1 MRIRFTPAL
10 LSHRLE
16 QRNSLIEDM
25 SKTPKSYDPFAS
37 REAAN
42 YQRPIPSREFILDY
56 LRDSVG
62 PLTHEDICNTL
73 NLNDEDQIEAMRRRL
88 RAMERD
94 GQVAR
99 NRRGG
104 YGTLDKLNLV
114 KGRVIGHP
122 EGYGFVSPVQGEGE
136 DIHLSSAQMRRVF
149 DGDIVLVRIAGWDR
163 RGRPDGTLVDVVE
176 RKTAQLVGRY
186 FRESGISFVRP
197 DNPRISQDIL
207 IPADRLLDAKSG
219 QIVVVNI
226 VEPPSKNSLP
236 VGHIIEVLGEH
247 LDPGMEIELSIR
259 NYGIP
264 HIWNDEVVAETA
276 LIPDQVENK
285 DKELRIDLRKT
296 PLITIDGED
305 ARDFDDAVHCQP
317 RAKGG
322 WTLTV
327 AIADVSHYVAVGSA
341 LDKEAFERGNSVY
354 FPNHVVPM
362 LPEKLSNGL
371 CSLNPAEDRLCMVC
385 EMQVSAEGDIIRYQ
399 FYEAIMHSHARMT
412 YTQVAQILADRDKH
426 DNSGVRK
433 QFAAILPQ
441 VDALHDLYKVL
452 HRRRAKRGAI
462 DFDSQETRILF
473 DNERKISQIIPIDR
487 TEAHRLIEE
496 CMLCA
501 NVCSAE
507 FLERAK
513 LPALY
518 RVHEGPSEER
528 LSAVR
533 DFLAELGI
541 GLGGGDDPQPQDYQR
556 VLSAVKGRDDA
567 AVIQS
572 VMLRS
577 MSQAV
582 YQPENLGHFGLAF
595 DAYSHFTS
603 PIRRYADLLVHRA
616 IRRLIRS
623 KQKIAAVRRVEGA
636 AILAPQSIYPYELA
650 QLVETGEHLS
660 ITERRADEATRD
672 VVNWLKCEYLMDHVG
687 EQYAGVVSAVT
698 GFGLFVMLDDL
709 YVEGLIHVTGLPKDY
724 YYHEAAQHR
733 MVGERTGRVFRLGQK
748 LQVRVVR
755 VNLEERKIDFELV
768 DKSAGN
774 VEHKK
779 TGPATGK
786 KVKVSAKAAELASEY
801 EKKRKRRAK
810 TGTKKKTK
818 GKAASTRGKAGTK
831 RKSSA
836 KAKKRR

>member
-1 MRIRFTPAL
+1 
-10 LSHRLE
+10 
-16 QRNSLIEDM
+16 M
-25 SKTPKSYDPFAS
+25 SKTPKSSDPFAS

-42 YQRPIPSREFILDY
+42 YLRPIPSREFILDY
-56 LRDSVG
+56 LRESIG
-62 PLTHEDICNTL
+62 PLTHEDICSTL
-73 NLNDEDQIEAMRRRL
+73 NLNDDDQIEAMRRRL

-136 DIHLSSAQMRRVF
+136 DIHLSSTQMRRVF

-176 RKTAQLVGRY
+176 RKTTQLVGRY

-207 IPADRLLDAKSG
+207 IPADRSLEANSG

-236 VGHIIEVLGEH
+236 VGHITEVLGEH

-264 HIWNDEVVAETA
+264 HQWNDQVEAETA
-276 LIPDQVENK
+276 AIPDQVQ
-285 DKELRIDLRKT
+285 DTDFRVDLRDT

-317 RAKGG
+317 RARGG

-327 AIADVSHYVAVGSA
+327 AIADVSHYVSVGSA

-385 EMQVSAEGDIIRYQ
+385 EMQISAEGDINRYQ
-399 FYEAIMHSHARMT
+399 FYEAVMHSHARMT
-412 YTQVAQILADRDKH
+412 YTQVAHILAEREKH
-426 DNSGVRK
+426 DSSGVRK

-473 DNERKISQIIPIDR
+473 DSERKISQIIPIDR

-507 FLERAK
+507 FLQKAK

-533 DFLAELGI
+533 DFLGELGI

-556 VLSAVKGRDDA
+556 VLAAVRGRDDA

-595 DAYSHFTS
+595 EAYSHFTS

-623 KQKIAAVRRVEGA
+623 KQKIAAVRRVDGA
-636 AILAPQSIYPYELA
+636 TMLAPQSIYPYELA
-650 QLVETGEHLS
+650 HLDDIGEHLS
-660 ITERRADEATRD
+660 VTERRADEATRD

-724 YYHEAAQHR
+724 YFHEAAQHR

-748 LQVRVVR
+748 LQVKVVR

-774 VEHKK
+774 TDHQSAKRNSN
-779 TGPATGK
+779 K
-786 KVKVSAKAAELASEY
+786 KVKVSNRAAELASEY

-810 TGTKKKTK
+810 AGPKKKAK
-818 GKAASTRGKAGTK
+818 GKISSKRGKAGAK
-831 RKSSA
+831 RKSSTT
-836 KAKKRR
+836 AKKRR

>member
-1 MRIRFTPAL
+1 
-10 LSHRLE
+10 
-16 QRNSLIEDM
+16 M
-25 SKTPKSYDPFAS
+25 SKTPKSSDPFAS

-42 YQRPIPSREFILDY
+42 YPRPIPSREFILDY
-56 LRDSVG
+56 LRESVG

-73 NLNDEDQIEAMRRRL
+73 NLNDDDQIEAMRRRL

-122 EGYGFVSPVQGEGE
+122 EGYGFVSPVQGESE
-136 DIHLSSAQMRRVF
+136 DIHLSSTQMRRVF

-176 RKTAQLVGRY
+176 RKTTQLVGRY

-207 IPADRLLDAKSG
+207 IPADRSLDANSG

-236 VGHIIEVLGEH
+236 VGHITEVLGEH

-264 HIWNDEVVAETA
+264 HLWNDRVRAETVA
-276 LIPDQVENK
+276 IPDQVQ
-285 DKELRIDLRKT
+285 DTDFRVDLRDT

-317 RAKGG
+317 RARGG

-327 AIADVSHYVAVGSA
+327 AIADVSHYVSVGSA

-385 EMQVSAEGDIIRYQ
+385 EMQISAEGDINRYQ
-399 FYEAIMHSHARMT
+399 FYEAVMHSHARMT
-412 YTQVAQILADRDKH
+412 YTQVAHILADREKH
-426 DNSGVRK
+426 DSSGVRK

-473 DNERKISQIIPIDR
+473 DSERKISQIIPIDR

-507 FLERAK
+507 FLQKAK

-533 DFLAELGI
+533 DFLGELGI

-556 VLSAVKGRDDA
+556 VLAAVRGRDDA

-595 DAYSHFTS
+595 EAYSHFTS

-623 KQKIAAVRRVEGA
+623 KQKIAAVRRVDGA
-636 AILAPQSIYPYELA
+636 TMLPPQSIYPYELPH
-650 QLVETGEHLS
+650 LVEIGEHLS
-660 ITERRADEATRD
+660 VTERRADEATRD

-724 YYHEAAQHR
+724 YFHEAAQHR

-748 LQVRVVR
+748 LQVKVVR

-768 DKSAGN
+768 DKSASN
-774 VEHKK
+774 TDHQSAKRNSN
-779 TGPATGK
+779 K
-786 KVKVSAKAAELASEY
+786 KVKVSNRAAELASEY

-810 TGTKKKTK
+810 AGPKKKAK
-818 GKAASTRGKAGTK
+818 GKVTSKRGKAGAK
-831 RKSSA
+831 RKSSTT
-836 KAKKRR
+836 AKKRR

>member
-1 MRIRFTPAL
+1 
-10 LSHRLE
+10 
-16 QRNSLIEDM
+16 M
-25 SKTPKSYDPFAS
+25 SKTPKSSDPFAS

-42 YQRPIPSREFILDY
+42 YPRPIPSREFILDY
-56 LRDSVG
+56 LRESVG

-73 NLNDEDQIEAMRRRL
+73 NLNDDDQIEAMRRRL

-122 EGYGFVSPVQGEGE
+122 EGYGFVSPVQGESE
-136 DIHLSSAQMRRVF
+136 DIHLSSTQMRRVF

-176 RKTAQLVGRY
+176 RKTTQLVGRY

-207 IPADRLLDAKSG
+207 IPADRSLDANSG

-236 VGHIIEVLGEH
+236 VGHITEVLGEH

-264 HIWNDEVVAETA
+264 HLWNDRVRAETVA
-276 LIPDQVENK
+276 IPDQVQ
-285 DKELRIDLRKT
+285 DTDFRVDLRDT

-317 RAKGG
+317 RARGG

-327 AIADVSHYVAVGSA
+327 AIADVSHYVSVGSA

-385 EMQVSAEGDIIRYQ
+385 EMQISAEGDINRYQ
-399 FYEAIMHSHARMT
+399 FYEAVMHSHARMT
-412 YTQVAQILADRDKH
+412 YTQVAHISADREKH
-426 DNSGVRK
+426 DSSGVRK

-473 DNERKISQIIPIDR
+473 DSERKISQIIPIDR

-507 FLERAK
+507 FLQKAK

-533 DFLAELGI
+533 DFLGELGI

-556 VLSAVKGRDDA
+556 VLAAVRGRDDA

-595 DAYSHFTS
+595 EAYSHFTS

-623 KQKIAAVRRVEGA
+623 KQKIAAVRRVDGA
-636 AILAPQSIYPYELA
+636 TMLTPQSIYPYELA
-650 QLVETGEHLS
+650 HLDDIGEHLS
-660 ITERRADEATRD
+660 VTERRADEATRD

-724 YYHEAAQHR
+724 YFHEAAQHR

-748 LQVRVVR
+748 LQVKVVR

-768 DKSAGN
+768 DKSASN
-774 VEHKK
+774 TDHQSAKRNSN
-779 TGPATGK
+779 K
-786 KVKVSAKAAELASEY
+786 KVKVSNRAAELASEY

-810 TGTKKKTK
+810 AGPKKKAK
-818 GKAASTRGKAGTK
+818 GKVTSKRGKAGAK
-831 RKSSA
+831 RKSSTT
-836 KAKKRR
+836 AKKRR

>member
-1 MRIRFTPAL
+1 
-10 LSHRLE
+10 
-16 QRNSLIEDM
+16 M
-25 SKTPKSYDPFAS
+25 SKTPKSSDPFAS

-42 YQRPIPSREFILDY
+42 YPRPIPSREFILDY
-56 LRDSVG
+56 LRESVG

-73 NLNDEDQIEAMRRRL
+73 NLNDDDQIEAMRRRL

-122 EGYGFVSPVQGEGE
+122 EGYGFVSPVQGESE
-136 DIHLSSAQMRRVF
+136 DIHLSSTQMRRVF

-176 RKTAQLVGRY
+176 RKTTQLVGRY

-207 IPADRLLDAKSG
+207 IPADRSLDANSG

-236 VGHIIEVLGEH
+236 VGHITEVLGEH

-264 HIWNDEVVAETA
+264 HLWNDRVRAETVA
-276 LIPDQVENK
+276 IPDQVQ
-285 DKELRIDLRKT
+285 DTDFRVDLRDT

-317 RAKGG
+317 RARGG

-327 AIADVSHYVAVGSA
+327 AIADVSHYVSVGSA

-385 EMQVSAEGDIIRYQ
+385 EMQISAEGDINRYQ
-399 FYEAIMHSHARMT
+399 FYEAVMHSHARMT
-412 YTQVAQILADRDKH
+412 YTQVAHILAEREKH
-426 DNSGVRK
+426 DSSGVRK

-473 DNERKISQIIPIDR
+473 DSERKISQIIPIDR

-507 FLERAK
+507 FLQKAK

-533 DFLAELGI
+533 DFLGELGI

-556 VLSAVKGRDDA
+556 VLAAVRGRDDA

-595 DAYSHFTS
+595 EAYSHFTS

-623 KQKIAAVRRVEGA
+623 KQKIAAVRRVDGA
-636 AILAPQSIYPYELA
+636 TMLPPQSIYPYELPH
-650 QLVETGEHLS
+650 LVEIGEHLS
-660 ITERRADEATRD
+660 VTERRADEATRD

-724 YYHEAAQHR
+724 YFHEAAQHR

-748 LQVRVVR
+748 LQVKVVR

-768 DKSAGN
+768 DKSASN
-774 VEHKK
+774 TDHQSAKRNSN
-779 TGPATGK
+779 K
-786 KVKVSAKAAELASEY
+786 KVKVSNRAAELASEY

-810 TGTKKKTK
+810 AGPKKKAK
-818 GKAASTRGKAGTK
+818 GKVTSKRGKAGAK
-831 RKSSA
+831 RKSSTT
-836 KAKKRR
+836 AKKRR

>member
-1 MRIRFTPAL
+1 
-10 LSHRLE
+10 
-16 QRNSLIEDM
+16 M
-25 SKTPKSYDPFAS
+25 SKTPKSSDPFAS

-42 YQRPIPSREFILDY
+42 YLRPIPSREFILDY
-56 LRDSVG
+56 LRESVG

-73 NLNDEDQIEAMRRRL
+73 NLNDDDQIEAMRRRL

-122 EGYGFVSPVQGEGE
+122 EGYGFVSPVQSESE
-136 DIHLSSAQMRRVF
+136 DIHLSSTQMRRVF

-176 RKTAQLVGRY
+176 RKTTQLVGRY

-207 IPADRLLDAKSG
+207 IPADRSLDANSG

-236 VGHIIEVLGEH
+236 VGHITEVLGEH

-264 HIWNDEVVAETA
+264 HLWNDRVRAETVA
-276 LIPDQVENK
+276 IPDQVQ
-285 DKELRIDLRKT
+285 DTDFRVDLRDT

-317 RAKGG
+317 RARGG

-327 AIADVSHYVAVGSA
+327 AIADVSHYVSVGSA

-385 EMQVSAEGDIIRYQ
+385 EMQISAEGDINRYQ
-399 FYEAIMHSHARMT
+399 FYEAVMHSHARMT
-412 YTQVAQILADRDKH
+412 YTQVAHILADREKH
-426 DNSGVRK
+426 DSSGVRK

-473 DNERKISQIIPIDR
+473 DSERKISQIIPIDR

-507 FLERAK
+507 FLQKAK

-533 DFLAELGI
+533 DFLGELGI

-556 VLSAVKGRDDA
+556 VLAAVRGRDDA

-595 DAYSHFTS
+595 EAYSHFTS

-623 KQKIAAVRRVEGA
+623 KQKIAAVRRVDGA
-636 AILAPQSIYPYELA
+636 TMLPPQSIYPYELPH
-650 QLVETGEHLS
+650 LVEVGEHLS
-660 ITERRADEATRD
+660 VTERRADEATRD

-724 YYHEAAQHR
+724 YFHEAAQHR

-748 LQVRVVR
+748 LQVKVVR

-768 DKSAGN
+768 DKSASN
-774 VEHKK
+774 TDHQSAKRNSN
-779 TGPATGK
+779 K
-786 KVKVSAKAAELASEY
+786 KVKVSNRAAELASEY

-810 TGTKKKTK
+810 AGPKKKAK
-818 GKAASTRGKAGTK
+818 GKISSKRGKAGAK
-831 RKSSA
+831 RKSSTT
-836 KAKKRR
+836 AKKRR

>member
-1 MRIRFTPAL
+1 
-10 LSHRLE
+10 
-16 QRNSLIEDM
+16 M
-25 SKTPKSYDPFAS
+25 SKTPKSSDPFAS

-42 YQRPIPSREFILDY
+42 YPRPIPSREFILDY
-56 LRDSVG
+56 LRESVG

-73 NLNDEDQIEAMRRRL
+73 NLNDDDQIEAMRRRL

-122 EGYGFVSPVQGEGE
+122 EGYGFVSPVQGESE
-136 DIHLSSAQMRRVF
+136 DIHLSSTQMRRVF

-176 RKTAQLVGRY
+176 RKTTQLVGRY

-207 IPADRLLDAKSG
+207 IPADRSLDANSG

-236 VGHIIEVLGEH
+236 VGHITEVLGEH

-264 HIWNDEVVAETA
+264 HLWNDRVRAETVA
-276 LIPDQVENK
+276 IPDQVQ
-285 DKELRIDLRKT
+285 DTDFRVDLRDT

-317 RAKGG
+317 RARGG

-327 AIADVSHYVAVGSA
+327 AIADVSHYVSVGSA

-385 EMQVSAEGDIIRYQ
+385 EMQISAEGDINRYQ
-399 FYEAIMHSHARMT
+399 FYEAVMHSHARMT
-412 YTQVAQILADRDKH
+412 YTQVAHILADREKH
-426 DNSGVRK
+426 DSSGVRK

-473 DNERKISQIIPIDR
+473 DSERKISQIIPIDR

-507 FLERAK
+507 FLQKAK

-533 DFLAELGI
+533 DFLGELGI

-556 VLSAVKGRDDA
+556 VLAAVRGRDDA

-595 DAYSHFTS
+595 EAYSHFTS

-623 KQKIAAVRRVEGA
+623 KQKIAAVRRVDGA
-636 AILAPQSIYPYELA
+636 TMLAPQSIYPYELA
-650 QLVETGEHLS
+650 HLDDIGEHLS
-660 ITERRADEATRD
+660 VTERRADEATRD

-724 YYHEAAQHR
+724 YFHEAAQHR

-748 LQVRVVR
+748 LQVKVVR

-774 VEHKK
+774 ADRQSAKRNSN
-779 TGPATGK
+779 K
-786 KVKVSAKAAELASEY
+786 KVKVSNRAAELASEY

-810 TGTKKKTK
+810 AGPKKKAK
-818 GKAASTRGKAGTK
+818 GKISSKRGEAGAK
-831 RKSSA
+831 RKSSTT
-836 KAKKRR
+836 AKKRR